1 MDRGAAVALT
11 VTTGAL
17 VALQAPLNA
26 MLGRSLG
33 DIGAASV
40 NFIVGAVALTML
52 AFAVGGYGTGSDDSA
67 PWYAW
72 VGGGLLGAAYVTSV
86 LITVR
91 SLGATG
97 VTAATIAGQLAM
109 SLVADRLGILG
120 LEEKPITAA
129 RVAGVVLL
137 GIGTFLVVR
146 E

>member
-1 MDRGAAVALT
+1 MDHGAAVALT

-26 MLGRSLG
+26 ILGRSLG
-33 DIGAASV
+33 DVGAASV
-40 NFIVGAVALTML
+40 NFIVGAVALTAV
-52 AFAVGGYGTGSDDSA
+52 AFAMGGYGTGADDAA

-109 SLVADRLGILG
+109 SLLADRLGILG

-137 GIGTFLVVR
+137 GLGTFLVVR

>member
-17 VALQAPLNA
+17 VALQAPVNA
-26 MLGRSLG
+26 ILGRSLG

-40 NFIVGAVALTML
+40 NFIVGAVALTVL
-52 AFAVGGYGTGSDDSA
+52 AFAVGGYGTGPDESS

-129 RVAGVVLL
+129 RVAGIVLL

-146 E
+146 D